1 MNVLKHFFNLS
12 LFMGLTTLSFICN
25 AGCWY
30 TFGNTHN
37 YSYTVNITSL
47 SVASNQ
53 QPNTPL
59 GPVMSIPQGGQTFF
73 ACHSAPVN
81 MMTKFSET
89 LTESAY
95 PGIYK
100 TNVAGIGIK
109 VWVES
114 SSNVVGNNLSVYG
127 KWPTSSFGSFVFGKT
142 YAQFYVID
150 VVSKD
155 DGPLMLDFTVEGW
168 INNTVSTS
176 GGIKTADIKFTS
188 DIPVTVKSCETPDI
202 SVDLKKHSKSDFASV
217 GSTSAATPFNFAIK
231 KCSKDMAAVKYT
243 FKPAAGIN
251 LVNSGGSDQYIT
263 LRSGSTA
270 SGVGIQVLYANDTLV
285 PFNSAVKY
293 TGYNPS
299 LGGDYV
305 IPMKARY
312 IRTGEVSPGSAN
324 SAVEF
329 MMSYE

>member
-1 MNVLKHFFNLS
+1 MKMLKHFLKLS
-12 LFMGLTTLSFICN
+12 LFLGLMVLSFISN
-25 AGCWY
+25 AGCWFTYGGIYNY
-30 TFGNTHN
+30 T
-37 YSYTVNITSL
+37 YTVNTASL

-53 QPNTPL
+53 QPNTTL
-59 GPVMSIPQGGQTFF
+59 GSVMTIPQGGQIFF
-73 ACHSAPVN
+73 SCHSAPVN
-81 MMTKFSET
+81 MMTKFAET
-89 LTESAY
+89 MEESAY

-100 TNVAGIGIK
+100 TNVEGIGIK
-109 VWVES
+109 VWVGG
-114 SSNVVGNNLSVYG
+114 SSNVVGNDLSRYIY
-127 KWPTSSFGSFVFGKT
+127 WPTANKGSFVFDKT
-142 YAQFYVID
+142 YAQFYVIGP
-150 VVSKD
+150 VSQG

-202 SVDLKKHSKSDFASV
+202 SVDLKKHSRSDFPSV
-217 GSTSAATPFNFAIK
+217 GSTSSATPFNFEIK
-231 KCSKDMAAVKYT
+231 KCSKSMTAVKYT

-251 LVNSGGSDQYIT
+251 LVNSGGSDQHIT

-329 MMSYE
+329 TMSYE